1 MPVTAAS
8 LVVKVA
14 VDGDADVKSKLASM
28 SSTVKETQ
36 GGFKSALSGALSFAA
51 GLGIFN
57 LASQAVGFLKDQFVG
72 SIQAAETHQTVMS
85 QTTQAI
91 KSTGD
96 ASKMTVVALSNLADS
111 LSRVTTFSD
120 DTVQSG
126 ENLLLTFTGIG
137 KDVFPAATKTM
148 LDLSQAMGQ
157 DVKSSAIQL
166 GKALNDPL
174 TGMTALT
181 RVGVTFDD
189 GEKKAIKT
197 MMAHNDVVGAQNVML
212 KELQK
217 EFGGSAEAAGKTF
230 AGQMQILT
238 NTMDDF
244 KQKVGTAILPLLS
257 QFIGWVTSVALPHL
271 EAFSDWFTKTAVP
284 KIQYFQDI
292 LSQIGD
298 SQGFDDLVKSFNHLG
313 ESLGK
318 LFPYL
323 KNFGEKLKGIFSE
336 NSIIDGANRIMS
348 IMSSM
353 SGIINGVAN
362 AVSGLPSLFA
372 KIQSTLA
379 PVGAFPG
386 SVFAPLWKEL
396 VAVWN
401 TQLKPAWD
409 NLVKAFAPA
418 IPVFQAIAA
427 LLGAVLVGAIAGLIQ
442 GIANLL
448 SGWAQMIGGIVQII
462 SGVITIVLGIIDAF
476 VALAT
481 GNFSAFGDALSS
493 IWSGVVEIF
502 QGLGNTLMGFFG
514 GLFMGI
520 WGLVSGFVTG
530 FIGFFQMLYDELV
543 GHSIVPDMINGI
555 INWFQQL
562 PSRALAAVQGLLGN
576 MSGFFGNIASQAI
589 TWGSN
594 IVSSIASGITNAIG
608 NVGAAIGQVTQYISD
623 HLPHS
628 PAKIGPLRELA
639 SQGKEIANQVGQG
652 LLSGIPTLQNALGS
666 LTKPIAATL
675 NVSSPTFANGVIF
688 PSQSQMQPQII
699 VQPTPIYLD
708 GRNLANGMMPYIVDV
723 IRGNIAPHGRL

>member
-1 MPVTAAS
+1 MAVTAAS

-14 VDGDADVKSKLASM
+14 IDGDSDVKSKLASM
-28 SSTVKETQ
+28 SSTVKDTQ
-36 GGFKSALSGALSFAA
+36 GGFKSALSSALSFAT

-57 LASQAVGFLKDQFVG
+57 IASQAVGLLKDQFMG
-72 SIQAAETHQTVMS
+72 SIQAAEAHQSVMS

-96 ASKMTVVALSNLADS
+96 ASKMTVGALSGLADS
-111 LSRVTTFSD
+111 LSHVTTFSD

-230 AGQMQILT
+230 GGQMQILT
-238 NTMDDF
+238 NRMDEF

-257 QFIGWVTSVALPHL
+257 GFIGWIISIALPKL
-271 EAFSDWFTKTAVP
+271 EAFSDWFTKTAIP
-284 KIQYFQDI
+284 KIQSFQGI
-292 LSQIGD
+292 LSQIGN
-298 SQGFDDLVKSFNHLG
+298 SQGFDDLIKSFNHLG
-313 ESLGK
+313 DSLQK
-318 LFPYL
+318 LFPDL
-323 KNFGEKLKGIFSE
+323 KGLGEKFKGIFSD
-336 NSIIDGANRIMS
+336 NSMIDGANKIMS
-348 IMSSM
+348 IMSS
-353 SGIINGVAN
+353 SAGIINNVAN

-372 KIQSTLA
+372 KVQSTLA
-379 PVGAFPG
+379 PVGAFLS

-396 VAVWN
+396 VTVWT

-409 NLVKAFAPA
+409 NLVKAFLPA
-418 IPVFQAIAA
+418 MPVFQGLAA
-427 LLGAVLVGAIAGLIQ
+427 LLGAVLVGAIGGLIK

-448 SGWAQMIGGIVQII
+448 AGWAQMIGGIVQIV
-462 SGVITIVLGIIDAF
+462 SGIVQIVLGIIDAF

-481 GNFSAFGDALSS
+481 GNFSAFGDALKTV
-493 IWSGVVEIF
+493 WTGVVTVF

-520 WGLVSGFVTG
+520 WGLVSGFATG
-530 FIGFFQMLYDELV
+530 FIGFFQMIYDEIV

-562 PSRALAAVQGLLGN
+562 PGRALGAIQGLLGS
-576 MSGFFGNIASQAI
+576 MAGFFGGLATQAL

-594 IVSSIASGITNAIG
+594 ITSNIATGITNAIG
-608 NVGAAIGQVTQYISD
+608 NIGNAIGQVTQFISD
-623 HLPHS
+623 HLPKS

-652 LLSGIPTLQNALGS
+652 ILSGIPTLQNALGS
-666 LTKPIAATL
+666 LTKPISTTL
-675 NVSSPTFANGVIF
+675 NVSSPTFSNGALY
-688 PSQSQMQPQII
+688 PTQNQTQPQII

-708 GRNLANGMMPYIVDV
+708 GRNVANGLMPYFVDT